1 MSWCLI
7 HGAISFQNM
16 APISANL
23 SLEVAL
29 TSKCSVSSISISVLS
44 CLPSVFLLDV
54 DVRKLLFDLFSC
66 YLICFVLILENT
78 GLAELQGEG
87 EEEKEKREKN
97 ASFSLREI
105 FSYLSQKNHS
115 NKWFKYPLDLLS
127 KVDWKVWGF
136 CSIKQTALP
145 CKRAPYNPD
154 MPFPMP
160 GWRLQ
165 AAFKEP
171 ARMQKDAKHEW
182 FFCLA

>member
-29 TSKCSVSSISISVLS
+29 TSGCSGSSISISVLS

-66 YLICFVLILENT
+66 YLICFVLILENI

-87 EEEKEKREKN
+87 EEEKEKREEKMHQRD
-97 ASFSLREI
+97 FFIFVTEKPQQQMVQIPFRFVFKGRLKSLR
-105 FSYLSQKNHS
+105 FLFHLTNSPSL
-115 NKWFKYPLDLLS
+115 
-127 KVDWKVWGF
+127 
-136 CSIKQTALP
+136 
-145 CKRAPYNPD
+145 
-154 MPFPMP
+154 
-160 GWRLQ
+160 
-165 AAFKEP
+165 
-171 ARMQKDAKHEW
+171 
-182 FFCLA
+182 